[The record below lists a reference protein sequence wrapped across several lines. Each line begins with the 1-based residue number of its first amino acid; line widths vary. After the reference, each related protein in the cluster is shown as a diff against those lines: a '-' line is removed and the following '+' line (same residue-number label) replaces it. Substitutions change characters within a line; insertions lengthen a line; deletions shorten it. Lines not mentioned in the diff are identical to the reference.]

1 MRVAF
6 IAAPVPQA
14 ALSFY
19 QRDYYFYLF
28 ASRVL
33 TVFNHLKEKDFSRFW
48 MLEPLNLGLLQLIA
62 FVEQQGINCSFFAPI
77 SPPGKEQDREERLLN
92 KVLNKA
98 EEFDVIGF
106 SCITASYPAAQR
118 MAKRIRAEYP
128 YKTLVIGGPHA
139 WAMDKEILFRSDFDN
154 FKKFL

>member
-14 ALSFY
+14 PLSFY

-77 SPPGKEQDREERLLN
+77 SPPGKEQDRE
-92 KVLNKA
+92 
-98 EEFDVIGF
+98 DTF
-106 SCITASYPAAQR
+106 SMCS
-118 MAKRIRAEYP
+118 
-128 YKTLVIGGPHA
+128 
-139 WAMDKEILFRSDFDN
+139 
-154 FKKFL
+154 